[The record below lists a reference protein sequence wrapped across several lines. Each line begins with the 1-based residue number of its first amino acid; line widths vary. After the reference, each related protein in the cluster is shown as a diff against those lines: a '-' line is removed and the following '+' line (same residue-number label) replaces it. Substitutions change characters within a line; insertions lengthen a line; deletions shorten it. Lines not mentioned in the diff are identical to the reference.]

1 MRRVIEKDSINA
13 WREAI
18 ATVKSDAKNADFWKK
33 INKWVS
39 MPRRQ
44 RPIVNLNKLQKLAK
58 DGEFVVVPGKVLSF
72 GNVSHKF
79 KIAAVEY
86 SESAMEKLKESGVEV
101 VTIEQMT
108 KKENPKIIV

>member
-1 MRRVIEKDSINA
+1 MRRIIEKDSINA

-44 RPIVNLNKLQKLAK
+44 RAIVNLSKLDKMAK
-58 DGEFVVVPGKVLSF
+58 EGEFVVVPGKVLSF

-86 SESAMEKLKESGVEV
+86 SESAQEKLKEHGVEIV
-101 VTIEQMT
+101 HVDKMLKT
-108 KKENPKIIV
+108 ENPRIIV